1 MSSVSAIAKSP
12 AAQELDLDRCAEA
25 VVAAERLLH
34 LAKSGVRKAVE
45 ASGSLDASQAAAHGL
60 AWVATYVEALRQ
72 MLGWAR
78 RLEAEGRLTE
88 MERLITAERLVYH
101 RDRELREANAERER
115 VAAERERLAAEQE
128 RLAAEQERL
137 AVERDNALA
146 LANALQNLRLFRYT
160 RAPRAVY
167 GFLLR
172 FVRRRRV

>member
-1 MSSVSAIAKSP
+1 MSTNDAHAGDQNYGSEEPSSP
-12 AAQELDLDRCAEA
+12 QPPDTNRAGEPPHPAVPKTPVEPGREGDLLTRLLDLERQVRVLQGVLEVRNEA
-25 VVAAERLLH
+25 F
-34 LAKSGVRKAVE
+34 G
-45 ASGSLDASQAAAHGL
+45 
-60 AWVATYVEALRQ
+60 AL
-72 MLGWAR
+72 
-78 RLEAEGRLTE
+78 